1 MFASVPPLHEAGSPF
16 FTRDPRPADVGIGNP
31 APVMVSHHAPAGLF
45 LVFDPVPPPVL
56 GKDPTTYSIGAP
68 IAASVRRDPNL
79 APAGMLLPTAVRF
92 QGGPELS
99 RNRALPL
106 RLPGPTLLLRPRGGR
121 FPLCLCRGRHA
132 PNDWRGYEE
141 SGDERCAEHAGADAG
156 A

>member
-1 MFASVPPLHEAGSPF
+1 
-16 FTRDPRPADVGIGNP
+16 
-31 APVMVSHHAPAGLF
+31 MVSHRAPAGLF

-121 FPLCLCRGRHA
+121 FPLHLRGSRWFLHLGRGRFPLCLCRGRHA
-132 PNDWRGYEE
+132 PNDWHGYEE
-141 SGDERCAEHAGADAG
+141 SGDERCAEHAGADAS